1 MVYHANATG
10 SGSWFLFFRHFMNQE
25 RVICFVDGFNLYHA
39 INDLKKPYLKW
50 VNLWKLSSVFI
61 RPKSQQ
67 LLSVYYFSAYADWRP
82 DAKVRHLSY
91 VKALIA
97 EGVTP
102 IMGKFKNKDRE
113 CLKCHSKWQSH
124 EEKETDVNIALALV
138 NLAYQN
144 KYDRA
149 LLITNDS
156 DQAPAIRMVRNL
168 FPNKNITTIVP
179 PHYRHSNE
187 LIQASSDKAKI
198 TIDHLER
205 CLMPE
210 VVLDAGG
217 NLIVIRPKEYV
228 PAVL

>member
-1 MVYHANATG
+1 
-10 SGSWFLFFRHFMNQE
+10 MNQE
-25 RVICFVDGFNLYHA
+25 RIICFIDGFNLYHA
-39 INDLKKPYLKW
+39 INDLKMPYLKW
-50 VNLWKLSSVFI
+50 VNLWKLASVFI

-67 LLSVYYFSAYADWRP
+67 LHSVYYFSAYADWLP
-82 DAKVRHLSY
+82 EAKSRHIRY

-97 EGVTP
+97 EGITP
-102 IMGKFKNKDRE
+102 VMGKFKNKDRK
-113 CLKCHSKWQSH
+113 CSKCHSRWQSY
-124 EEKETDVNIALALV
+124 EEKETDVNIALALI

-168 FPNKNITTIVP
+168 FPEKGITTIVP

-198 TIDHLER
+198 TVEQLQR
-205 CLMPE
+205 CLLPE
-210 VVLDAGG
+210 HVLDAGG
-217 NLIVIRPKEYV
+217 NLIVTRPVEYNPIV
-228 PAVL
+228 RKT